1 MPYKGWTT
9 LTISVELYNRLKEKY
24 KEENKP
30 FIAFTPWVS
39 QYLLEKLEEDELLRR
54 HAPFLSYMGA
64 YGNEVHIAD
73 YFENR
78 IVEVEIHDYG
88 IGKKIMYCRYC
99 ERDDCLHVGFCFGIR
114 EVNKVLVERGFRMPK
129 VRREKDTEDEE
140 EEEDQ

>member
-1 MPYKGWTT
+1 MVKARNWITI
-9 LTISVELYNRLKEKY
+9 TISKELYNKLKERYETEK
-24 KEENKP
+24 KR

-39 QYLLEKLEEDELLRR
+39 DYMLEKLEEDELLRR
-54 HAPFLSYMGA
+54 YSPFLSYIGA

-114 EVNKVLVERGFRMPK
+114 EVNKMLIERGFKQPK
-129 VRREKDTEDEE
+129 VRMSKVKEDEIKKE
-140 EEEDQ
+140 E